1 MKDMQVMRVW
11 SLGQEDRL
19 EEEMETH
26 SSILS
31 WEIYGQRSLAGY
43 SPWAHKDSDTTKH
56 IWTFT
61 YTKVSYCK
69 IATFCSILNGL
80 LSLHKVHAT
89 IVHVFYALKP

>member
-1 MKDMQVMRVW
+1 MQDIQEMRVR
-11 SLGQEDRL
+11 SLGQEDPL

-43 SPWAHKDSDTTKH
+43 SPWACKDSDTTKH

-69 IATFCSILNGL
+69 FLLSVAFLNGL
-80 LSLHKVHAT
+80 LSLRKMHGV
-89 IVHVFYALKP
+89 IVHVFYALKA

>member
-1 MKDMQVMRVW
+1 MQDIQVMQVP
-11 SLGQEDRL
+11 SLGQEDPL

-43 SPWAHKDSDTTKH
+43 SRWAHKDSDTTKH